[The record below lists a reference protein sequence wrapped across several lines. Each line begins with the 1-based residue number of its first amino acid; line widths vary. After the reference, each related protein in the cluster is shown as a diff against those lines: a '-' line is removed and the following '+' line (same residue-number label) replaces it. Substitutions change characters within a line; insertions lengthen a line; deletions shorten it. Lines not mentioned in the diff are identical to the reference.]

1 MQMELCTVRWLRVGD
16 DVGSLK
22 SLEGSRYFTSDTLL
36 NFNLINNELFELCF
50 LLLKATVL

>member
-1 MQMELCTVRWLRVGD
+1 MGLCTVRWLRVGD